1 MSTVFSLS
9 VLKCGVGIAND
20 AIRLNEGYKVET
32 KGLIELQ
39 HLAFRCGVTGSR
51 SLKGLTELITGYH
64 ISKSAGLSNW
74 EVDSLSLHQIRRA
87 ASDAIASLTIMEK
100 LVSKELSESN
110 GIPNTKNILQGTI
123 IGCVAYPWSTD
134 QALTESVHTSN
145 PFVTFQ
151 HTPCHITTPSVN
163 NLSDNTRDPFRKL
176 FRY

>member
-1 MSTVFSLS
+1 M
-9 VLKCGVGIAND
+9 
-20 AIRLNEGYKVET
+20 ET

-110 GIPNTKNILQGTI
+110 GIIIRKIVDRWRGNVARSVLESDKGIACMHTLCQGLVGAPRVSNTT
-123 IGCVAYPWSTD
+123 YYST
-134 QALTESVHTSN
+134 L
-145 PFVTFQ
+145 
-151 HTPCHITTPSVN
+151 
-163 NLSDNTRDPFRKL
+163 
-176 FRY
+176 